1 MKKLYKIFCFILIPL
16 ANIGQEKVEYE
27 LLNQF
32 DYKGNYVLVDNL
44 GFYSVVGDYEFNR
57 CQLDPPLE
65 FQYSD
70 KSLSSVTSIDLTNP
84 LKILVFYKDLS
95 KIVLVDNTLSR
106 YSNDIYLDDYDLGQC
121 ILVCTSFNNG
131 IWLYDQ
137 LTFQLV
143 RLDQNLKNV
152 TETSNIVQLIGHD
165 IAPNFMIEDS
175 DWLYINDPEN
185 GILVFDI
192 YGSYFKTIPIKGLS
206 TFQIKD
212 HNIIYM
218 MEQKLYMY
226 HQKTLETTEIKLPDV
241 DFKSLQIAGNKL
253 FLLGEKS
260 LSIYSLK

>member
-1 MKKLYKIFCFILIPL
+1 LEKVCKILFFLLIPL
-16 ANIGQEKVEYE
+16 ATIGQEEIEYE

-32 DYKGNYVLVDNL
+32 DHKGNYVLVDNL

-57 CQLDPPLE
+57 CQIDPQLE
-65 FQYSD
+65 FKYSD
-70 KSLSSVTSIDLTNP
+70 KSLSTVTSVDLTNP

-106 YSNDIYLDDYDLGQC
+106 YGNDIYLDDYDLGQC
-121 ILVCTSFNNG
+121 ILICASFNNS

-143 RLDQNLKNV
+143 RLDQGLKKV

-192 YGSYFKTIPIKGLS
+192 YGSYFKTIPIKALS
-206 TFQIKD
+206 SFQVKD
-212 HNIIYM
+212 HNIIYVH
-218 MEQKLYMY
+218 EQKLYVY
-226 HQKTLETTEIKLPDV
+226 HQKTIETTEIKLPQIK
-241 DFKSLQIAGNKL
+241 FKSLQVTGNKL
-253 FLLGEKS
+253 FLLGEES
-260 LSIYSLK
+260 LYIYSLK